1 MNDSFILRDRKWRE
15 TNERITLSSNAML
28 SENSKGRLSHEEHD
42 EFRTIFERDRDRIIH
57 SKAFRRLKHKTQ
69 VFINPDG
76 DHFITRM
83 THTLNVT
90 QVGRSISKTL
100 GLNPDLT
107 EAICLGHDVG
117 HSPFGHTGEEI
128 LNEMHPN
135 GWSHSENS
143 VKIFSKIENLN
154 LSVETIDGIE
164 KHPWRYTEKPS
175 TQEGMICRFADR
187 IAYLSHDVEDA
198 LRANVIKISD
208 IPNKITKELG
218 TPGKQ
223 WINSLISGIFKAS
236 NSNELVMDSEI
247 GEIMNEL
254 REFMFENVYLRK
266 ETNDQRKECKNIVQ
280 GTKEILHKGEDLTP
294 DQALDYVRLWNTSYL
309 ISDDLKEGVLAFLE
323 KRDPDFN

>member
-128 LNEMHPN
+128 LNEMHPS

-164 KHPWRYTEKPS
+164 KHPWRYSEKPS

-254 REFMFENVYLRK
+254 REFMFENVYLRD
-266 ETNDQRKECKNIVQ
+266 ETSDQRKECKNIVQ
-280 GTKEILHKGEDLTP
+280 TLVEYFIENKNELPKNYIQSED
-294 DQALDYVRLWNTSYL
+294 DIENSIDYVAGMTDRFA
-309 ISDDLKEGVLAFLE
+309 ISTFGKI
-323 KRDPDFN
+323 N

>member
-57 SKAFRRLKHKTQ
+57 SNAFRRLKHKTQ
-69 VFINPDG
+69 VFIKPDG

-236 NSNELVMDSEI
+236 NSNELIMDSEI

-280 GTKEILHKGEDLTP
+280 TLVEYFMENKNELPKNYIQSED
-294 DQALDYVRLWNTSYL
+294 DIENSIDYVAGMTDRFA
-309 ISDDLKEGVLAFLE
+309 ISTFGKI
-323 KRDPDFN
+323 N

>member
-236 NSNELVMDSEI
+236 NSNELIMDSEI

-280 GTKEILHKGEDLTP
+280 TLVEYFMGNKNELPKNYIQSED
-294 DQALDYVRLWNTSYL
+294 DIENSIDYVAGMTDRFA
-309 ISDDLKEGVLAFLE
+309 ISTFGKI
-323 KRDPDFN
+323 N

>member
-128 LNEMHPN
+128 LNEMHPD

-254 REFMFENVYLRK
+254 REFMFENVYLRD
-266 ETNDQRKECKNIVQ
+266 ETSDQRKECKNIVQ
-280 GTKEILHKGEDLTP
+280 TLVEYFIENKNELPKNYIQSED
-294 DQALDYVRLWNTSYL
+294 DIENSIDYVAGMTDRFA
-309 ISDDLKEGVLAFLE
+309 ISTFGKI
-323 KRDPDFN
+323 N

>member
-1 MNDSFILRDRKWRE
+1 MNDCFIIRDRKWRE

-236 NSNELVMDSEI
+236 NSNELIMDSEI

-280 GTKEILHKGEDLTP
+280 TLVEYFIENKNELPKNYIQSED
-294 DQALDYVRLWNTSYL
+294 DIENSIDYVAGMTDRFA
-309 ISDDLKEGVLAFLE
+309 ISTFGKI
-323 KRDPDFN
+323 N

>member
-236 NSNELVMDSEI
+236 NSNELIMDSEI

-266 ETNDQRKECKNIVQ
+266 ETNDQRKECKEQNQ
-280 GTKEILHKGEDLTP
+280 N
-294 DQALDYVRLWNTSYL
+294 QS
-309 ISDDLKEGVLAFLE
+309 
-323 KRDPDFN
+323 

>member
-154 LSVETIDGIE
+154 LSIETIDGIE

-236 NSNELVMDSEI
+236 NSNELIMDSEI

-280 GTKEILHKGEDLTP
+280 TLVEYFMENKNELPKNYIQSED
-294 DQALDYVRLWNTSYL
+294 DIENSIDYVAGMTDRFA
-309 ISDDLKEGVLAFLE
+309 ISTFGKI
-323 KRDPDFN
+323 N

>member
-236 NSNELVMDSEI
+236 NSNELIMDSEI

-280 GTKEILHKGEDLTP
+280 TLVEYFMENKNELPKNYIQSED
-294 DQALDYVRLWNTSYL
+294 DIENSIDYVAGMTDRFA
-309 ISDDLKEGVLAFLE
+309 ISTFGEI
-323 KRDPDFN
+323 N

>member
-236 NSNELVMDSEI
+236 NSNELIMDSEI

-254 REFMFENVYLRK
+254 REFMFENVYLRD
-266 ETNDQRKECKNIVQ
+266 ETNEQRKECKNIVQ
-280 GTKEILHKGEDLTP
+280 TLVEYFIENKNELPKNYIQSED
-294 DQALDYVRLWNTSYL
+294 DIENSIDYVAGMTDRFA
-309 ISDDLKEGVLAFLE
+309 ISTFE
-323 KRDPDFN
+323 KIN

>member
-236 NSNELVMDSEI
+236 NSNELIMDSEI

-266 ETNDQRKECKNIVQ
+266 ETNDQRKECNNIVQ
-280 GTKEILHKGEDLTP
+280 TLVEYFMENKNELPKNYIQSKDDIENSI
-294 DQALDYVRLWNTSYL
+294 DYVAGMTDRFA
-309 ISDDLKEGVLAFLE
+309 ISTFGKI
-323 KRDPDFN
+323 N

>member
-198 LRANVIKISD
+198 LRANVIKIGD

-236 NSNELVMDSEI
+236 NSNELIMDSEI

-254 REFMFENVYLRK
+254 REFMFENVYLRD
-266 ETNDQRKECKNIVQ
+266 ETSDQRKECKNIVQ
-280 GTKEILHKGEDLTP
+280 TLVEYFMENKNELPKNYIQSED
-294 DQALDYVRLWNTSYL
+294 DIENSIDYVAGMTDRFA
-309 ISDDLKEGVLAFLE
+309 ISTFGKI
-323 KRDPDFN
+323 N

>member
-117 HSPFGHTGEEI
+117 HSPFGHTGEDI

-236 NSNELVMDSEI
+236 NSNELIMDSEI
-247 GEIMNEL
+247 GEIMNEI

-266 ETNDQRKECKNIVQ
+266 ETSDQRKECKNIVQ
-280 GTKEILHKGEDLTP
+280 TL
-294 DQALDYVRLWNTSYL
+294 V
-309 ISDDLKEGVLAFLE
+309 
-323 KRDPDFN
+323 

>member
-90 QVGRSISKTL
+90 QVGRSISTTL

-236 NSNELVMDSEI
+236 NSNELIMDSEI

-266 ETNDQRKECKNIVQ
+266 ETNDQINECKNIVQ
-280 GTKEILHKGEDLTP
+280 SLVEYFMENKNELPKNYIQSED
-294 DQALDYVRLWNTSYL
+294 DIENSIDYVAGMTDRFA
-309 ISDDLKEGVLAFLE
+309 ISTFGKI
-323 KRDPDFN
+323 N

>member
-90 QVGRSISKTL
+90 QVGRSIAKTL

-236 NSNELVMDSEI
+236 NSNELIMDSEI

-280 GTKEILHKGEDLTP
+280 TLVEYFIENKNELPKNYIQSED
-294 DQALDYVRLWNTSYL
+294 DIENSIDYVAGMTDRFA
-309 ISDDLKEGVLAFLE
+309 ISTFGKI
-323 KRDPDFN
+323 N

>member
-266 ETNDQRKECKNIVQ
+266 ETDDQRKECKNIVQ
-280 GTKEILHKGEDLTP
+280 TLVEYFIENKNELPKNYIQSED
-294 DQALDYVRLWNTSYL
+294 DIENSIDYVAGMTDRFA
-309 ISDDLKEGVLAFLE
+309 ISTFGKI
-323 KRDPDFN
+323 N

>member
-154 LSVETIDGIE
+154 LSVETINGIE

-208 IPNKITKELG
+208 IPNKITMELG

-236 NSNELVMDSEI
+236 NSNELIMDSEI

-280 GTKEILHKGEDLTP
+280 TLVEYFIENKNELPKNYIQSED
-294 DQALDYVRLWNTSYL
+294 DIENSIDYVAGMTDRFA
-309 ISDDLKEGVLAFLE
+309 ISTFE
-323 KRDPDFN
+323 KIN

>member
-236 NSNELVMDSEI
+236 NSNELIMDSEI

-280 GTKEILHKGEDLTP
+280 TLVE
-294 DQALDYVRLWNTSYL
+294 YL
-309 ISDDLKEGVLAFLE
+309 SLIHI
-323 KRDPDFN
+323 

>member
-236 NSNELVMDSEI
+236 NSNELIMDSEI

-280 GTKEILHKGEDLTP
+280 TLVEYFMENKNELPKNYIQSED
-294 DQALDYVRLWNTSYL
+294 DIENSIDYVAGMTDRFA
-309 ISDDLKEGVLAFLE
+309 ISTFE
-323 KRDPDFN
+323 KIN

>member
-154 LSVETIDGIE
+154 LSVETINGIE

-236 NSNELVMDSEI
+236 NSNELIMDSEI

-280 GTKEILHKGEDLTP
+280 TLVEYFMENKNELPKNYIQSED
-294 DQALDYVRLWNTSYL
+294 DIENSIDYVAGMTDRFA
-309 ISDDLKEGVLAFLE
+309 ISTFGKI
-323 KRDPDFN
+323 N

>member
-218 TPGKQ
+218 TPGKK

-236 NSNELVMDSEI
+236 NSNELIMDSEI

-280 GTKEILHKGEDLTP
+280 TLVEYFMENKNELPKNYIQSED
-294 DQALDYVRLWNTSYL
+294 DIENSIDYVAGMTDRFA
-309 ISDDLKEGVLAFLE
+309 ISTFGKI
-323 KRDPDFN
+323 N

>member
-280 GTKEILHKGEDLTP
+280 TLVEYFIENKNELPKNYIQSEDNIENSI
-294 DQALDYVRLWNTSYL
+294 DYVAGMTDRFA
-309 ISDDLKEGVLAFLE
+309 ISTFGKI
-323 KRDPDFN
+323 N

>member
-128 LNEMHPN
+128 LNEMHPD

-236 NSNELVMDSEI
+236 NSNELIMDSEI

-280 GTKEILHKGEDLTP
+280 TLVEYFMENKNELPKNYIQSED
-294 DQALDYVRLWNTSYL
+294 DIENSIDYVAGMTDRFA
-309 ISDDLKEGVLAFLE
+309 ISTFE
-323 KRDPDFN
+323 KIN

>member
-143 VKIFSKIENLN
+143 VKIFNKIENLN

-236 NSNELVMDSEI
+236 NSNELIMDSEI

-254 REFMFENVYLRK
+254 REFMFENVYLRG
-266 ETNDQRKECKNIVQ
+266 ETNEQRKECKNIVQ
-280 GTKEILHKGEDLTP
+280 TLVEYFMENKNELPKNYIQSED
-294 DQALDYVRLWNTSYL
+294 DIENSIDYVAGMTDRFA
-309 ISDDLKEGVLAFLE
+309 ISTFGKI
-323 KRDPDFN
+323 N

>member
-236 NSNELVMDSEI
+236 NSNELIMDSEI

-280 GTKEILHKGEDLTP
+280 TLVEYFMENKNELPKNYIQSKDDIENSI
-294 DQALDYVRLWNTSYL
+294 DYVAGMTDRFA
-309 ISDDLKEGVLAFLE
+309 ISTFGKI
-323 KRDPDFN
+323 N

>member
-117 HSPFGHTGEEI
+117 HSPFGHTGEDI
-128 LNEMHPN
+128 LNEMHPY

-154 LSVETIDGIE
+154 LSVETINGIE

-236 NSNELVMDSEI
+236 NSNELIMDSEI

-254 REFMFENVYLRK
+254 REFMFENVYLRD
-266 ETNDQRKECKNIVQ
+266 ETYDQRKECKNIVQ
-280 GTKEILHKGEDLTP
+280 TLVEYFIENKNELPKNYIQSED
-294 DQALDYVRLWNTSYL
+294 DIENSIDYVAGMTDRFA
-309 ISDDLKEGVLAFLE
+309 ISTFGKI
-323 KRDPDFN
+323 N

>member
-266 ETNDQRKECKNIVQ
+266 ETSDQRKECKNIVQ
-280 GTKEILHKGEDLTP
+280 TLVEYFIENKNELPKNYIQSED
-294 DQALDYVRLWNTSYL
+294 DIENSIDYVAGMTDRFA
-309 ISDDLKEGVLAFLE
+309 ISTFGKI
-323 KRDPDFN
+323 N

>member
-128 LNEMHPN
+128 LNEMHPD

-236 NSNELVMDSEI
+236 NSNELIMDSEI

-280 GTKEILHKGEDLTP
+280 TLVEYFIENKNELPKNYIQSED
-294 DQALDYVRLWNTSYL
+294 DIENSIDYVAGMTDRFA
-309 ISDDLKEGVLAFLE
+309 ISTFE
-323 KRDPDFN
+323 KIN

>member
-128 LNEMHPN
+128 LNEMHPD

-154 LSVETIDGIE
+154 LSVETINGIE

-280 GTKEILHKGEDLTP
+280 TLVEYFIENKNELPKNYIQSED
-294 DQALDYVRLWNTSYL
+294 DIENSIDYVAGMTDRFA
-309 ISDDLKEGVLAFLE
+309 ISTFE
-323 KRDPDFN
+323 KIN

>member
-117 HSPFGHTGEEI
+117 HSPFGHTGEDI

-236 NSNELVMDSEI
+236 NSNELIMDSEI

-280 GTKEILHKGEDLTP
+280 TLVEYFIENKNELPKNYIQSED
-294 DQALDYVRLWNTSYL
+294 DIENSIDYVAGMTDRFA
-309 ISDDLKEGVLAFLE
+309 ISTFE
-323 KRDPDFN
+323 KIN

>member
-236 NSNELVMDSEI
+236 NSNELIMDSEI

-280 GTKEILHKGEDLTP
+280 TLVEYFIENKNELPKNYIQSED
-294 DQALDYVRLWNTSYL
+294 DIENSIDYVAGMTDRFA
-309 ISDDLKEGVLAFLE
+309 ISTFE
-323 KRDPDFN
+323 KIN

>member
-254 REFMFENVYLRK
+254 REFMFENVYLRD
-266 ETNDQRKECKNIVQ
+266 ETSDQRKECKNIVQ
-280 GTKEILHKGEDLTP
+280 TLVKYFIENKNELPKNYIQSED
-294 DQALDYVRLWNTSYL
+294 DIENSIDYVAGMTDRFA
-309 ISDDLKEGVLAFLE
+309 ISTFGKI
-323 KRDPDFN
+323 N